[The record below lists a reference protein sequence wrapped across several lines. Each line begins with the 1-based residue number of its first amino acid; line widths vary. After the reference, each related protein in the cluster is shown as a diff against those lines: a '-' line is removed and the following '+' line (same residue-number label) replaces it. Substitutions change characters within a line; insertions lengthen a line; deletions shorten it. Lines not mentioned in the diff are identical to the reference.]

1 MDDLKVIFASN
12 LIKLRT
18 GKGLTQ
24 AELADKLSYSDKS
37 VSKWERGEA
46 IPDAYVLKQMSELF
60 GVPVDALLSEEE
72 GWKKAGPDLHQKM
85 QYSQQF
91 LILSVIAGIFT
102 LCFLEFVIVWAVAGV
117 LHWLVLYA
125 GIPCSLIALLILNS
139 VWYKGRGN
147 MYIVGA
153 LVLSL
158 FLFAYFLAMR
168 FGKNPWQILLA
179 IIPAEVVVYFAFHIR
194 KRKKPEKPANAAT
207 PGSVESPVESRKA

>member
-24 AELADKLSYSDKS
+24 ADLADKLSYSDKS

-60 GVPVDALLSEEE
+60 SVPVDALLSEEE

-102 LCFLEFVIVWAVAGV
+102 LCFLE
-117 LHWLVLYA
+117 
-125 GIPCSLIALLILNS
+125 
-139 VWYKGRGN
+139 
-147 MYIVGA
+147 
-153 LVLSL
+153 LSL
-158 FLFAYFLAMR
+158 SGR
-168 FGKNPWQILLA
+168 S
-179 IIPAEVVVYFAFHIR
+179 
-194 KRKKPEKPANAAT
+194 PECSIGSCFT
-207 PGSVESPVESRKA
+207 PGSPARSLPCSF